1 MSKKRADLLITNIG
15 QLATPRGKKPARGEK
30 MSNLRVI
37 RDAAVAVKD
46 GDLTAVGTGEKV
58 LHDYTAP
65 KELDAGG
72 HLVTPGFVDPHTHIV
87 FAGSREQE
95 FEMRCQGA
103 SYKEIALAG
112 GGILSTVLA
121 TREASEDEILDQSL
135 PRLKRCLEFG
145 TTTVEIK
152 SGYGLDT
159 ATELKMLRV
168 IDRLRKK
175 TPLDVVSTFL
185 GAHEVPPEYRSDR
198 DGYVRL
204 LIEQMIPAVAESG
217 LAEFTDIFTE
227 QHVFDV
233 SQSRRILQA
242 AKEAGFKLR
251 LHADEIVSL
260 GGAQLAAELQA
271 VSADHL
277 GAISARGIKALAESG
292 TIAVLLP
299 GTTFFINLE
308 SYAPAT
314 ALKEAGVAIALST
327 DCNPGSSMTESM
339 QIIQTLACLY
349 LDLTPAEALS
359 ASTLNA
365 ACAIDR
371 GDRVGTLEPGKQAD
385 LVIWDCADYRAIPY
399 HYGVNLARTVIKK
412 GKVVVG
418 GL

>member
-349 LDLTPAEALS
+349 LDLPPAEALS

-399 HYGVNLARTVIKK
+399 HYGVNLVRTVIKK